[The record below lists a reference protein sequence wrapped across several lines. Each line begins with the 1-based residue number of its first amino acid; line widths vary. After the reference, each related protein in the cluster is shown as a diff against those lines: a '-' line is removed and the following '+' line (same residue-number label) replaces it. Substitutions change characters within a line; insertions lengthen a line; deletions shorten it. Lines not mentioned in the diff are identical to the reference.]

1 MIQSKSAV
9 NTKTVTKANDR
20 EHLAFERILFF
31 SDAVFAISITLLVLE
46 IKVPTIQQEFTELQ
60 LGYAL
65 LHMTPKIVGFFI
77 SFFLI
82 GQTWIEHHRMC
93 SYLGTYNSGMLW
105 RNLWLL
111 LFVAFLPFAT
121 ALMSEYYYSSVAIC
135 VYACT
140 LAGLGFAKASFW
152 IHAVHKHLVAKD
164 IDTLQA
170 ARIGRRVWAT
180 PITSLGVVLAA
191 FVGIPFAYCGFAF
204 IPAAALLLDRTAGK
218 KNLPFFHHGLT
229 YLWHIGND

>member
-1 MIQSKSAV
+1 MYQSK
-9 NTKTVTKANDR
+9 DR

-46 IKVPTIQQEFTELQ
+46 MKVPAIQQEFSELQ

-65 LHMTPKIVGFFI
+65 LQMTPKTVGFLI

-93 SYLGTYNSGMLW
+93 SFLGQYNSGMLW

-121 ALMSEYYYSSVAIC
+121 ALMSEYYFSRVAIC
-135 VYACT
+135 VYACSF
-140 LAGLGFAKASFW
+140 AGLGFAKASFW
-152 IHAVHKHLVAKD
+152 YHAVKTHLLAKD
-164 IDTLQA
+164 IDTTQA
-170 ARIGRRVWAT
+170 SRISRRVWAT
-180 PITSLGVVLAA
+180 PITSFAVVIAA
-191 FVGIPFAYCGFAF
+191 VVGIPYAYCGFTL
-204 IPAAALLLDRTAGK
+204 IPFAAVLLDRTVVGK
-218 KNLPFFHHGLT
+218 
-229 YLWHIGND
+229 